1 MLIRKTSIVSGKVHI
16 LDLPVTNAQF
26 AAYNAGALVQDAFPD
41 LDADGREFLIS
52 GITPEEWA
60 ETFPPDE
67 EN

>member
-1 MLIRKTSIVSGKVHI
+1 MQITRKSIVSGKI
-16 LDLPVTNAQF
+16 NTIDLPINEYQLAR
-26 AAYNAGALVQDAFPD
+26 YEGGALVQDAFPD

-60 ETFPPDE
+60 ETFPPE

>member
-1 MLIRKTSIVSGKVHI
+1 M
-16 LDLPVTNAQF
+16 TNAQF

-41 LDADGREFLIS
+41 LDADAREFLMT